1 MSNMT
6 EFKTISTR
14 LNRIDRLLR
23 QLEIEVNNVSNS
35 LFDQA
40 ISNRL
45 ENERV
50 KSLLQVSLQV
60 NNERK
65 IRTNEKIKELNNLR
79 Q

>member
-1 MSNMT
+1 MNNMA

-23 QLEIEVNNVSNS
+23 QLEIEVNSVSDS

-40 ISNRL
+40 ISNRV

-50 KSLLQVSLQV
+50 KSLLRVSLQV

-65 IRTNEKIKELNNLR
+65 VRANEKIKELNNLR